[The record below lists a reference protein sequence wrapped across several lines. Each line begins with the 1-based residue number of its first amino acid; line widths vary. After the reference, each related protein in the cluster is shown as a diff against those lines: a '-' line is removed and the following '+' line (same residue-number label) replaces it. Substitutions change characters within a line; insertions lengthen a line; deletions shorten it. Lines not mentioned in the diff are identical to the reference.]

1 METGGT
7 LTGFGIGVRE
17 GGCGCS
23 WANRRR
29 RTVRH
34 DDIDP
39 KSDIELHTVNEHVI
53 VRVPLAGPVIDEWL
67 RRYRG
72 SPAPPGFTSRSRH
85 IPPDGC
91 RRVPADGNQ
100 REVAATMDAA
110 RALIAE
116 ADAGER
122 APAAAQAESIVRDW
136 WARRRESAPR
146 RPVSKID
153 VARTGIGTEK
163 RWPLLGA
170 LAVAIAVPL
179 LLPARFS
186 VGPKWIVPAVM
197 ALLLVAIVVADQAR
211 SDRRPAVVRAL
222 SLALMVVLVAEAAGV
237 TARLVVDLV
246 EGGPE
251 TNNAKD
257 LLSVGF
263 GVWLYTILAFAFLYW
278 VLDGGGPDA
287 RLWAPPEYPNL
298 AFPEQLNPDVAAPGW
313 RSQFFDYLYLGFTN
327 ATAFSPTDVMPLARW
342 AKAAMTI
349 QAAGSLLILGLV
361 IARAVNILQ

>member
-1 METGGT
+1 
-7 LTGFGIGVRE
+7 
-17 GGCGCS
+17 
-23 WANRRR
+23 
-29 RTVRH
+29 
-34 DDIDP
+34 
-39 KSDIELHTVNEHVI
+39 
-53 VRVPLAGPVIDEWL
+53 
-67 RRYRG
+67 
-72 SPAPPGFTSRSRH
+72 
-85 IPPDGC
+85 
-91 RRVPADGNQ
+91 
-100 REVAATMDAA
+100 MDAA

-146 RPVSKID
+146 RPVSKVE

-170 LAVAIAVPL
+170 LAVAIALPL

-186 VGPKWIVPAVM
+186 VGPSWIVPAVM
-197 ALLLVAIVVADQAR
+197 TLLLAAIAVADRAR
-211 SDRRPAVVRAL
+211 DDRLAMVRAL
-222 SLALMVVLVAEAAGV
+222 SLALMVVLIAEAAGV

-251 TNNAKD
+251 TNSAKD

-263 GVWLYTILAFAFLYW
+263 GIWLYTILAFAFLYW

-287 RLWAPPEYPNL
+287 RLWTPPEYPNL
-298 AFPEQLNPDVAAPGW
+298 AFPEHLNPVVAVPGW
-313 RSQFFDYLYLGFTN
+313 RPQFFDYLYLGFTN

-342 AKAAMTI
+342 TKAAMTM

-361 IARAVNILQ
+361 IARAVNILR